1 MTTLFC
7 DTDITDSLKGRMEAQ
22 MRSFGA
28 KFPKVHERK
37 KAGTKK
43 LARLQCWLVARIKIV
58 LNAEH
63 NFIGTKL

>member
-1 MTTLFC
+1 
-7 DTDITDSLKGRMEAQ
+7 MEAQ